1 MKPRVE
7 IIALGGTIACTPDAG
22 AGGVAPGLTGADLV
36 AAVPQLDALAQINAG
51 NLSNL
56 PSTEIGLPLLF
67 DLAAA
72 IRAHEDGGT
81 VGIVVTQGTDTIEE
95 TAFVL
100 NLLHRG
106 SVPVVVT
113 GAMRNPS
120 LPGADGPA
128 NLLAAVACAAEP
140 GCRDL
145 GVVVAFDDAI
155 HPAAWV
161 QKRDTSST
169 GAFWSPAPLGWM
181 AEGRPA
187 LYARP
192 PRSPGFAVPPDAPL
206 PFVPILKP
214 GLSDPPLLVQAC
226 LDAGA
231 AGLVLDLAG
240 GGHVQSP
247 WLDPLSAAAKHIPVV
262 FSSRTRGGRVLSRT
276 YGQAGGEIDLL
287 NRGLKGSGD
296 LDALKARLVLML
308 ALMTGG
314 PNRFDDFTDLS
325 WRAEDPEIPFPRRSR

>member
-7 IIALGGTIACTPDAG
+7 IIALGGTIACAPDSG
-22 AGGVAPGLTGADLV
+22 ASGVAPSLTGMDLV
-36 AAVPQLDALAQINAG
+36 AAVPQLGTLAQIGAR

-72 IRAHEDGGT
+72 IRAHEDEGIA
-81 VGIVVTQGTDTIEE
+81 GIVVTQGTDTIEE

-100 NLLHRG
+100 HLLHRG
-106 SVPVVVT
+106 SMPVVVT

-128 NLLAAVACAAEP
+128 NLLAAVACAVDP

-145 GVVVAFDDAI
+145 GVMVTFDDVI

-181 AEGRPA
+181 AEERPA
-187 LYARP
+187 LYAKA
-192 PRSPGFAVPPDAPL
+192 PRRTAFDIPQDAAL

-214 GLSDPPLLVQAC
+214 GLSDPPVLVDAC
-226 LDAGA
+226 LAAGA

-240 GGHVQSP
+240 GGHVHSS
-247 WLDPLSAAAKHIPVV
+247 WLDPLTAAAERMPVV

-276 YGQAGGEIDLL
+276 YGQVGGEIDLL
-287 NRGLKGSGD
+287 NRGLQGSGD

-308 ALMTGG
+308 ALMTGAPG
-314 PNRFDDFTDLS
+314 RFGEVTNLS
-325 WRAEDPEIPFPRRSR
+325 WQPGDFGTIPTRRP

>member
-36 AAVPQLDALAQINAG
+36 AAVPQLDALAQIHAG

-72 IRAHEDGGT
+72 IRAHENGGT
-81 VGIVVTQGTDTIEE
+81 TGIVVTQGTDTIEE

-145 GVVVAFDDAI
+145 GVETRHLVHGGLLVPGATGVDGRR
-155 HPAAWV
+155 AA
-161 QKRDTSST
+161 R
-169 GAFWSPAPLGWM
+169 PLCKAATQPWIRR
-181 AEGRPA
+181 AARRAPA
-187 LYARP
+187 LCADPDARP
-192 PRSPGFAVPPDAPL
+192 VRSAPAG
-206 PFVPILKP
+206 P
-214 GLSDPPLLVQAC
+214 GLP
-226 LDAGA
+226 
-231 AGLVLDLAG
+231 
-240 GGHVQSP
+240 
-247 WLDPLSAAAKHIPVV
+247 
-262 FSSRTRGGRVLSRT
+262 
-276 YGQAGGEIDLL
+276 
-287 NRGLKGSGD
+287 
-296 LDALKARLVLML
+296 
-308 ALMTGG
+308 
-314 PNRFDDFTDLS
+314 
-325 WRAEDPEIPFPRRSR
+325 

>member
-7 IIALGGTIACTPDAG
+7 IIALGGTIACKPDSG
-22 AGGVAPGLTGADLV
+22 ASGVAPSLTGADLA
-36 AAVPQLDALAQINAG
+36 AAVPQLHALAEIGAR

-72 IRAHEDGGT
+72 IRAYEDEGVSG
-81 VGIVVTQGTDTIEE
+81 VVVTQGTDTIEE
-95 TAFVL
+95 TAFL
-100 NLLHRG
+100 LHLLHRG
-106 SVPVVVT
+106 SMPVVLT

-128 NLLAAVACAAEP
+128 NLFAAVACAAAAQ
-140 GCRDL
+140 CRDF
-145 GVVVAFDDAI
+145 GVIVAFDDVI
-155 HPAAWV
+155 HSAAWV

-169 GAFWSPAPLGWM
+169 GAFWSPALMGWM

-187 LYARP
+187 FYARP
-192 PRSPGFAVPPDAPL
+192 PRGAAFDIPQDVAV

-214 GLSDPPLLVQAC
+214 GLSDPPLLVDAC
-226 LDAGA
+226 LVAGA

-240 GGHVQSP
+240 GGHVLSS
-247 WLDPLSAAAKHIPVV
+247 WLAPLTAAAEGIPVV

-276 YGQAGGEIDLL
+276 YGQVGGEIDLL
-287 NRGLKGSGD
+287 NRGMKGSGD

-308 ALMTGG
+308 ALMTGEPG
-314 PNRFDDFTDLS
+314 RFDEFTDLS
-325 WRAEDPEIPFPRRSR
+325 RQFGDFEAIPTRRP